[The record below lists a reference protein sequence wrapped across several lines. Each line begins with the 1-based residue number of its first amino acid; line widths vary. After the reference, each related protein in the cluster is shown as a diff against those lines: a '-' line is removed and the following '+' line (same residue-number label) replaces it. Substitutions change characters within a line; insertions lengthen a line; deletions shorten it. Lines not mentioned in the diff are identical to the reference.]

1 MSASSSDNLGGL
13 RFLVLNEVFT
23 LSHLVLVKMLGI
35 EFSSVQIVFIRCLS
49 SAMLLVPLLVWKGAF
64 ADVRT
69 QLGLNGLR
77 VLLSSV
83 AITVN
88 FFTISQIQLAQ
99 MSTIGYLRP
108 AVTSLIAYFFL
119 KESQTW
125 HRWLVIVIGFSAVL
139 FIFSPEESHLQIV
152 ALLALC
158 GMCCG
163 SSATILQKYLSRDMS
178 DLPLMVWY
186 SVGVAIVTAPFAI
199 WFWAPPAPQE
209 LLMMVMTGLL
219 ATMAQFF
226 FIRAFRKADA
236 SFLAPMFYFHIVPT
250 TLIGFF
256 VFSEVPS
263 LNTILGALIILAS
276 LIGMTLLERRRSPN
290 NASM

>member
-49 SAMLLVPLLVWKGAF
+49 SAMLLVPLLIWKGSL

-69 QLGLNGLR
+69 QFGLNSLR

-199 WFWAPPAPQE
+199 WFWATPAPQE

>member
-199 WFWAPPAPQE
+199 WFWATPAPQE

>member
-23 LSHLVLVKMLGI
+23 LSHLVLVKMLGV

-49 SAMLLVPLLVWKGAF
+49 SAMLLVPLLIWKGSF
-64 ADVRT
+64 ADIRT
-69 QLGLNGLR
+69 QFGLNSLR

-139 FIFSPEESHLQIV
+139 FIFSPEESQLQLV

-199 WFWAPPAPQE
+199 WFWATPAPQE

-263 LNTILGALIILAS
+263 LNTISGALIILAS

>member
-1 MSASSSDNLGGL
+1 MNASSSDNLGGL
-13 RFLVLNEVFT
+13 RFLVLNEFFT
-23 LSHLVLVKMLGI
+23 LSHLVLVKMLGV

-199 WFWAPPAPQE
+199 WFWATPAPQE

>member
-49 SAMLLVPLLVWKGAF
+49 SAMLLVPLLAWKGAF
-64 ADVRT
+64 TDVRT
-69 QLGLNGLR
+69 QLGLNSLR

-199 WFWAPPAPQE
+199 WFWATPAPQE

-219 ATMAQFF
+219 ATTAQFF

-276 LIGMTLLERRRSPN
+276 LIGMTLLERRRSSN
-290 NASM
+290 NSSM

>member
-49 SAMLLVPLLVWKGAF
+49 SAMLLMPLLVWKGAF

-69 QLGLNGLR
+69 QLGLNSLR

-139 FIFSPEESHLQIV
+139 FIFSPEESQLQLV

-199 WFWAPPAPQE
+199 WFWATPAPQE

-290 NASM
+290 NASL

>member
-199 WFWAPPAPQE
+199 WFWATPAPQE

-290 NASM
+290 NASL

>member
-1 MSASSSDNLGGL
+1 MNASSSDNMGGL

-49 SAMLLVPLLVWKGAF
+49 SAMLLVPLLIWKGSF

-69 QLGLNGLR
+69 QFGLNSLR

-139 FIFSPEESHLQIV
+139 FIFSPEESQLQLV

-199 WFWAPPAPQE
+199 WFWVTPAAQE

-219 ATMAQFF
+219 ATAAQFF
-226 FIRAFRKADA
+226 FIRAFRRADA

-263 LNTILGALIILAS
+263 LNTISGALIILAS

>member
-1 MSASSSDNLGGL
+1 MGGL

-49 SAMLLVPLLVWKGAF
+49 SAMLLVPLLIWKGSF

-69 QLGLNGLR
+69 QFGLNSLR

-139 FIFSPEESHLQIV
+139 FIFSPEESQLQLV

-199 WFWAPPAPQE
+199 WFWVTPAPQE

-219 ATMAQFF
+219 ATAAQFF
-226 FIRAFRKADA
+226 FIRAFRRADA

-263 LNTILGALIILAS
+263 LNTISGALIILAS

>member
-1 MSASSSDNLGGL
+1 MGGL

-23 LSHLVLVKMLGI
+23 LSHLVLVKMLGV

-49 SAMLLVPLLVWKGAF
+49 SAMLLVPLLIWKGSF
-64 ADVRT
+64 ADIRT
-69 QLGLNGLR
+69 QFGLNSLR

-139 FIFSPEESHLQIV
+139 FIFSPEESQLQLV

-199 WFWAPPAPQE
+199 WFWATPAPQE

-263 LNTILGALIILAS
+263 LNTISGALIILAS

>member
-1 MSASSSDNLGGL
+1 
-13 RFLVLNEVFT
+13 
-23 LSHLVLVKMLGI
+23 MLGI

-49 SAMLLVPLLVWKGAF
+49 SAMLLVPLLIWKGSF

-69 QLGLNGLR
+69 QFGLNSLR

-139 FIFSPEESHLQIV
+139 FIFSPEESQLQLV

-199 WFWAPPAPQE
+199 WFWVTPAPQE

-219 ATMAQFF
+219 ATAAQFF
-226 FIRAFRKADA
+226 FIRAFRRADA

-263 LNTILGALIILAS
+263 LNTISGALIILAS

>member
-1 MSASSSDNLGGL
+1 
-13 RFLVLNEVFT
+13 
-23 LSHLVLVKMLGI
+23 
-35 EFSSVQIVFIRCLS
+35 
-49 SAMLLVPLLVWKGAF
+49 
-64 ADVRT
+64 
-69 QLGLNGLR
+69 
-77 VLLSSV
+77 
-83 AITVN
+83 
-88 FFTISQIQLAQ
+88 

-199 WFWAPPAPQE
+199 WFWATPAPQE